1 MGAHGISAANA
12 STMRSPVIV
21 AVIALACAAIA
32 QESSETVVPEMEMQQ
47 ATGSGVGSKTVVQD
61 HYEVEEVPQKQV
73 IEKPVYENVTVP
85 VETVHYVP
93 VTKTVPVEKKVEVQE
108 VVETKQTGCDLVVES
123 CFASPSTEEVP
134 AWKAPIIKYEH
145 SYSNLCA
152 PEAAAKKKAE
162 KKEKAAE
169 KKTKEAASKG
179 ISAEITSKKLEK
191 ALKEAQ
197 VKCSERNKK
206 AEIVAKESSRKSAEK
221 EEKLFK
227 SEKDSKESAS
237 KAISMAKTHERIVYV
252 PSAAPVIQASVP
264 TPAPNC
270 NNHPEMPECLPK
282 PAPPPAPEAPPKKY
296 VCDSKKCQCV
306 ESTNSEGD
314 DFNYCTEMCQT
325 GPGCAPV
332 PPPPVFTPA
341 PPIPKI
347 LTNQPVVYEP
357 YVQPMEPAPVAAPPV
372 YNDEGSVKY
381 QFKLKESMMKSREK
395 AVKAMTE
402 SKTKQSEQEMKVS
415 ATELK
420 QKSSESAAKEKASK
434 HQGHM
439 ENFYKTRAQP
449 YPVAPMVEQRESL
462 PLEKGIKNVRKM
474 KERFGKAK
482 IEGVNAIKEAWSKHG
497 VVKKHNHCKETH
509 EVCGKIHAASAQRQV
524 LAAQAA
530 TAHTASL
537 EKNCAKTVAF
547 AKEAAEEL
555 TYHVCA
561 AAAAKMDGLVKTI
574 QNDFEYVNVTI
585 PTISWGA
592 TFASAYGGE
601 AADQQEALTKQYND
615 AQKALKK

>member
-1 MGAHGISAANA
+1 MGAHGISVANA
-12 STMRSPVIV
+12 RMMRSTVIV
-21 AVIALACAAIA
+21 AVFAFALAVTA
-32 QESSETVVPEMEMQQ
+32 QESAEAVVPEMDEM
-47 ATGSGVGSKTVVQD
+47 ATGSAFFQAGKTTVET
-61 HYEVEEVPQKQV
+61 HYETEEVPQKQV
-73 IEKPVYENVTVP
+73 VEKPVYENVTVP
-85 VETVHYVP
+85 VETVHYEP
-93 VTKTVPVEKKVEVQE
+93 VTKTIPVQKKVEVKE
-108 VVETKQTGCDLVVES
+108 VVETTHTGCDLVVES
-123 CFASPSTEEVP
+123 CFATPGVEEVP
-134 AWKAPIIKYEH
+134 AWKAPVIKYQH

-152 PEAAAKKKAE
+152 TESAAKRAAE

-179 ISAEITSKKLEK
+179 ISAEKTSKKLEK

-197 VKCSERNKK
+197 VKCSEKNKK

-252 PSAAPVIQASVP
+252 PSAAPIISASVP

-270 NNHPEMPECLPK
+270 VNHPEMPECLPK
-282 PAPPPAPEAPPKKY
+282 PSPPPAPLAPPKKF

-306 ESTNSEGD
+306 ESTNQQGD

-332 PPPPVFTPA
+332 PPPPVVTPA
-341 PPIPKI
+341 PALPPILSPA
-347 LTNQPVVYEP
+347 PVVYPEVYP
-357 YVQPMEPAPVAAPPV
+357 FQQPAVPAAMPV
-372 YNDEGSVKY
+372 YNDEGAMKS
-381 QFKLKESMMKSREK
+381 QFKLKESMMKTREK
-395 AVKAMTE
+395 SAKSMTE

-420 QKSSESAAKEKASK
+420 QKGSESAAKEKANK
-434 HQGHM
+434 HQAQM
-439 ENFYKTRAQP
+439 ENFYKSRARP
-449 YPVAPMVEQRESL
+449 YPVTPIYEQPETR
-462 PLEKGIKNVRKM
+462 PLEKGIKNVRRM
-474 KERFGKAK
+474 KERFSKAK

-497 VVKKHNHCKETH
+497 VVKKDNHCKKTH
-509 EVCGKIHAASAQRQV
+509 EICGKIHSASVARQSQAADAAS
-524 LAAQAA
+524 
-530 TAHTASL
+530 AHTASL
-537 EKNCAKTVAF
+537 ETNCAKTVAF

-601 AADQQEALTKQYND
+601 AAT
-615 AQKALKK
+615 

>member
-1 MGAHGISAANA
+1 
-12 STMRSPVIV
+12 V
-21 AVIALACAAIA
+21 
-32 QESSETVVPEMEMQQ
+32 E
-47 ATGSGVGSKTVVQD
+47 AT
-61 HYEVEEVPQKQV
+61 H
-73 IEKPVYENVTVP
+73 
-85 VETVHYVP
+85 
-93 VTKTVPVEKKVEVQE
+93 
-108 VVETKQTGCDLVVES
+108 TGCDLVVES
-123 CFASPSTEEVP
+123 CFASPGVEEVP
-134 AWKAPIIKYEH
+134 AWKAPVIKYQH

-152 PEAAAKKKAE
+152 SEAADKKMKE

-179 ISAEITSKKLEK
+179 ISAEVTSKKLEK

-197 VKCSERNKK
+197 VKCSEKNKK
-206 AEIVAKESSRKSAEK
+206 AEIIAKETSRKSAEK

-227 SEKDSKESAS
+227 SERDSKESAS
-237 KAISMAKTHERIVYV
+237 KALSMAKTHEKIVYV
-252 PSAAPVIQASVP
+252 PSAAPAIE
-264 TPAPNC
+264 TPAPAPVSCADNP
-270 NNHPEMPECLPK
+270 NQVHCLPK
-282 PAPPPAPEAPPKKY
+282 PSPPPMPVVPPKKY

-306 ESTNSEGD
+306 ESTNAQGD

-332 PPPPVFTPA
+332 PPPPVYTPA
-341 PPIPKI
+341 PPLPKI
-347 LTNQPVVYEP
+347 LTNGPAPVYEQPVTYP
-357 YVQPMEPAPVAAPPV
+357 QYQPVPAPVAV
-372 YNDEGSVKY
+372 VDSEGPEK
-381 QFKLKESMMKSREK
+381 FKLKESMMKTREK
-395 AVKAMTE
+395 ATKSMTE
-402 SKTKQSEQEMKVS
+402 SRTKQSEQEMKVA

-434 HQGHM
+434 HQTHM
-439 ENFYKTRAQP
+439 ESFYKTRSRP
-449 YPVAPMVEQRESL
+449 YAVTPIYETPESA

-509 EVCGKIHAASAQRQV
+509 EICGKIHAASAARQV
-524 LAAQAA
+524 QAA
-530 TAHTASL
+530 SAAKAHTASL
-537 EKNCAKTVAF
+537 ETNCAKTVAF

-561 AAAAKMDGLVKTI
+561 AAAAKMDGLIKTI
-574 QNDFEYVNVTI
+574 QNDFEYTNVTI

-601 AADQQEALTKQYND
+601 AAEEQQAMQKQLGVVRV
-615 AQKALKK
+615 AKKH